1 VSLAGIRPDLLL
13 FMFASGVAIS
23 CVATF
28 LGVGGGIMM
37 VPLLVFLFPVF
48 GISPSCAVHLAIGTS
63 LLVIFIRSI
72 PAAISYRRRDLI
84 VGPAV
89 IPLALT
95 SIIGTLLG
103 AYLAAHL
110 PGGAL
115 RKIFAFLLFAAAGRM
130 AFSPPIGS
138 SQVRPRMGGRM
149 LPAVGVSAGFF
160 SALLGIGGGL
170 VSVPLMGYIL
180 KFPTEKLAGTST
192 AIMIFT
198 SLAGM
203 LQHAY
208 HGYGSPGLPVC
219 AVGYVHWAAAI
230 PLALGGMISAPLG
243 AYLNHRLDVSVFK
256 KSFAVVLVIVG
267 ARMLFF

>member
-1 VSLAGIRPDLLL
+1 VSLAGIRPDLLI
-13 FMFASGVAIS
+13 FMFACGLVIS

-37 VPLLVFLFPVF
+37 VPLLIFLFPKF
-48 GISPSCAVHLAIGTS
+48 GVSPICAVHLAIGTS

-72 PAAISYRRRDLI
+72 PAAISYRSRHLI
-84 VGPAV
+84 VSPAV

-95 SIIGTLLG
+95 SIVGTFVGAQLAALLPGDLLG
-103 AYLAAHL
+103 
-110 PGGAL
+110 
-115 RKIFAFLLFAAAGRM
+115 KIFAFLLFFAAGRM
-130 AFSPPIGS
+130 ALSPPIRS
-138 SQVRPRMGGRM
+138 SGAQPKMAWPLV
-149 LPAVGVSAGFF
+149 LTVGIAAGFF

-192 AIMIFT
+192 SIMIIT

-203 LQHAY
+203 MQHAY
-208 HGYGSPGLPVC
+208 HGYGTPQLPAC

-230 PLALGGMISAPLG
+230 PLAIGGMISAPLG

-267 ARMLFF
+267 VRMLFF